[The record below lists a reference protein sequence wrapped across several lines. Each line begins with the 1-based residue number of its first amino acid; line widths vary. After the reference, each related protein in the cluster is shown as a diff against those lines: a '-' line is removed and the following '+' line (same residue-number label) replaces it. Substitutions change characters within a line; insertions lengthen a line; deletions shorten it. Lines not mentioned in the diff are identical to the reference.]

1 MRQVHAVGGIL
12 DQVKAGA
19 KLSAIMTTKQ
29 VSIVTNP
36 KLVEWHKVQKNM
48 TTEIVVMVPK

>member
-12 DQVKAGA
+12 DQGKAGA
-19 KLSAIMTTKQ
+19 KLSAIMTSKQ